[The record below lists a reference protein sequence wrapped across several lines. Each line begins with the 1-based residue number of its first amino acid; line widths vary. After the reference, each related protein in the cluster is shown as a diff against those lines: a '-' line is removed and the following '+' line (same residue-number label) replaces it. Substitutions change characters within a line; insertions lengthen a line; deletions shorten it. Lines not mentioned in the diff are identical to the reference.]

1 MKAIY
6 ISHTFLEQIGGF
18 QLIDDWSPWNAAMRP
33 PVLVLLV
40 MAWTWTRFNYGFS
53 CSSETLGTG
62 PETLGMNKPPVN

>member
-1 MKAIY
+1 
-6 ISHTFLEQIGGF
+6 
-18 QLIDDWSPWNAAMRP
+18 MRP

-53 CSSETLGTG
+53 CSSETLWTG